1 MPVQTRSMIKRANK
15 EQQLKEQRENKFT
28 REEIRR
34 EIIISKEQDIEEF
47 QQTEHLVKDKLEQIN
62 QKPYLMKE
70 DIEFIRINGFAYYS
84 LFDATYIKL
93 GSLIDS
99 LFHVMTHLNDQKM
112 YHNIANIIIQIYR
125 QTEKY
130 IIIGHFYNKLKN
142 KTIIMLSLNK
152 INELKPTIT
161 HHQIITRRD
170 KIQILEEFDRF
181 TNSINRTFH
190 DID

>member
-15 EQQLKEQRENKFT
+15 EQQLKEQRENKFA

-93 GSLIDS
+93 GSLIDA
-99 LFHVMTHLNDQKM
+99 LFQVMTHLNDQKM
-112 YHNIANIIIQIYR
+112 YHNIANVIIQIYR

-142 KTIIMLSLNK
+142 KTIIMESLNK
-152 INELKPTIT
+152 INELKPTIK
-161 HHQIITRRD
+161 HHLIITRRD
-170 KIQILEEFDRF
+170 KIQIIEEFDRF
-181 TNSINRTFH
+181 TNSINRIFP